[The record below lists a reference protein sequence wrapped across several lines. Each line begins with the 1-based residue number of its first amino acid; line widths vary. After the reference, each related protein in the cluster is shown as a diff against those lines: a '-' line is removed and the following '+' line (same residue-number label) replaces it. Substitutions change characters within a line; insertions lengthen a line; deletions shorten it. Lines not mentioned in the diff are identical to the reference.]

1 MRLFV
6 SHRTEYRFSEPQQ
19 RIVQLARVTPAS
31 YVGQNIVDWQI
42 DVDCD
47 ARLRAGRDGYGNDT
61 TMIYVDGPV
70 DRLTLWVSGEVL
82 TEDKAGMVFGA
93 PEPLPA
99 MVFLRQT
106 ALTKPDDAIV
116 ALAEEMRGA
125 GRNTLDRMHQ
135 LSTAL
140 NERLEFDKVHTS
152 VQRDAATA
160 LGLGHGVC
168 QDFAHI
174 FVAAARAMDVPA
186 RYVSGHL
193 YQADADATSQQ
204 ASHAWVEACI
214 EDLGWVG
221 FDPANGLCPDDSY
234 IRVAIGLDYREAA
247 PLSGARIGGGVETL
261 AVGVSVAQSQ
271 MQLQRQQ

>member
-6 SHRTEYRFSEPQQ
+6 SHRTEYRFSESQQ

-31 YVGQNIVDWQI
+31 YAGQSIVDWQI

-47 ARLRAGRDGYGNDT
+47 ARLRPGRDGYGNET
-61 TMIYVDGPV
+61 TMIYVNGPI
-70 DRLTLWVSGEVL
+70 DRLVLSVTGEVL

-93 PEPLPA
+93 PEPLPP
-99 MVFLRQT
+99 MVFLRET
-106 ALTKPDDAIV
+106 ALTKPDDAIL
-116 ALAEEMRGA
+116 AFAEEMRAA

-140 NERLEFDKVHTS
+140 NERLEFDKIHTN

-160 LGLGHGVC
+160 FGLGHGVC

-174 FVAAARAMDVPA
+174 FVAAARAIDVPA

-193 YQADADATSQQ
+193 YQPETAAGSQE

-221 FDPANGLCPDDSY
+221 FDPANALCPDDSY